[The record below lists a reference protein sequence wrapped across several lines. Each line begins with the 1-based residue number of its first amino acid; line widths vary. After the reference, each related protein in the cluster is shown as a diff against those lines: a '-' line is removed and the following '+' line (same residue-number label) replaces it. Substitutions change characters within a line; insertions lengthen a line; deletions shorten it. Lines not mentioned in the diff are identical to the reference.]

1 MRAALRILGALTLM
15 GAAACAAVAT
25 STPDLVP
32 APDRAIRM
40 EARHVPL
47 GLGGATLATG
57 VRYAGGLILRGPG
70 LHGLSDLK
78 ITDTRPDEA
87 RAWVVSDF
95 GDLIRFTLRLDST
108 GRLVGAD
115 TAVSRPLTDPDGAVL
130 SPKPNADAEALVL
143 LADGRVLVAFER
155 DHRIW
160 SYGAGAG
167 ERPLAVAAPTVA
179 LPENEG
185 LEGLAPAGPTGWL
198 TLAEGGG
205 AWLCSVDCIPFGSQ
219 ALNPADGYRFTGAD
233 RDPAG
238 DGWFVVERF
247 YRPPLDMR
255 VRVRRLSAAGVL
267 SAPLIQLRP
276 PASVDNFEGV
286 AAATGPGGTRLY
298 LLSDDNANPLQKTL
312 LLAFDVPSGDAGVRP
327 AR

>member
-1 MRAALRILGALTLM
+1 MRATVRLLGALTLM
-15 GAAACAAVAT
+15 GAAACAAVVT
-25 STPDLVP
+25 SAPQTVSG
-32 APDRAIRM
+32 PDRSIAI
-40 EARHVPL
+40 EARAVPL
-47 GLGGATLATG
+47 GIGGATLAPG
-57 VRYAGGLILRGPG
+57 VRYAGGLVLRGPD

-78 ITDTRPDEA
+78 IAPDPSGET

-95 GDLIRFTLRLDST
+95 GDLVRFTLRLDRN
-108 GRLVGAD
+108 GRLTSAD
-115 TAVSRPLTDPDGAVL
+115 SGTSRALTGPDGAIL
-130 SPKPNADAEALVL
+130 TPKPNADAEGLALL
-143 LADGRVLVAFER
+143 PDGRVLVAFER

-160 SYGAGAG
+160 SYGVGG
-167 ERPLAVAAPTVA
+167 DSDPVAVATPVIA
-179 LPENEG
+179 LPDNEG
-185 LEGLAPAGPTGWL
+185 LEGLAPAGDGWL
-198 TLAEGGG
+198 ALAEGGG
-205 AWLCSVDCIPFGSQ
+205 AWICAIDCVPLGPSPLI
-219 ALNPADGYRFTGAD
+219 PADNYRFTGAD

-255 VRVRRLSAAGVL
+255 VRVRRLSADGVL

-286 AAATGPGGTRLY
+286 AAVATPTGTRLY

-312 LLAFDVPSGDAGVRP
+312 LLAFDIPLPSGEDPRP

>member
-1 MRAALRILGALTLM
+1 MRAALRAFGALTLM

-25 STPDLVP
+25 STPGPLP
-32 APDRAIRM
+32 AADRALRM

-47 GLGGATLATG
+47 GLGGATLAPG
-57 VRYAGGLILRGPG
+57 VRYAGGLILRGPD

-78 ITDTRPDEA
+78 ITDAGPTEA

-95 GDLIRFTLRLDST
+95 GDLIRFTLRLDRN
-108 GRLVGAD
+108 GRLTSAD
-115 TAVSRPLTDPDGAVL
+115 TATSRPLSGPDGAIL
-130 SPKPNADAEALVL
+130 TPKANADAEG
-143 LADGRVLVAFER
+143 LAILPDGRVLIAFER

-160 SYGAGAG
+160 SYGTGASA
-167 ERPLAVAAPTVA
+167 RPVAVATPATA
-179 LPENEG
+179 LPDNAG
-185 LEGLAPAGPTGWL
+185 LEGLAPAGLTGWL
-198 TLAEGGG
+198 ALAEEGG
-205 AWLCSVDCIPFGSQ
+205 AWLCAIDCVPMGRSTLI
-219 ALNPADGYRFTGAD
+219 PADDYRFTGAD

-255 VRVRRLSAAGVL
+255 VRVRRLSAEGVL

-276 PASVDNFEGV
+276 PASVDNFEGIAAV
-286 AAATGPGGTRLY
+286 ATPTGTRLY

-312 LLAFDVPSGDAGVRP
+312 LLAFDTPG
-327 AR
+327 